1 MRPSIQWLIRFI
13 RSPGAGLRVLNRQ
26 YRRQTVRMPPA
37 RRLVLASGSPAR
49 LALLRAAGFAPEVVV
64 SGVDEVAVAGD
75 SSRVEEVPELVERLA
90 RAKAEAVAV
99 RPEAEGALVIGC
111 DSLFELDG
119 EVRGKPLS
127 AESAAERIRAQ
138 RGRTGVLHTGH
149 CLVDQESGQTVSAVR
164 STEVT
169 FGPMS
174 DEEVDA
180 YVATGE
186 PLHVAGAFT
195 LDGRAAVFV
204 ERIEG
209 DPSNVIGLSLPELRL
224 LLEEIGVPVISL
236 WS

>member
-1 MRPSIQWLIRFI
+1 
-13 RSPGAGLRVLNRQ
+13 
-26 YRRQTVRMPPA
+26 MPPA

-49 LALLRAAGFAPEVVV
+49 LALLRAAGFSPEVVV

-90 RAKAEAVAV
+90 RAKAEAVAE
-99 RPEAEGALVIGC
+99 RSEAEGAIVIGC

-127 AESAAERIRAQ
+127 AENATARIRDQ

-149 CLVDQESGQTVSAVR
+149 CLIDQTTGQNVSSVR

-169 FGPMS
+169 FAPMT

-186 PLHVAGAFT
+186 PLEVAGAFT
-195 LDGRAAVFV
+195 LDGRASVFV
-204 ERIEG
+204 DSIDG

-224 LLEEIGVPVISL
+224 LLDHIGVPVISL
-236 WS
+236 WC